1 MFSYSI
7 ISGQPRKS
15 ARGVADLSSEVL
27 PLATADGH
35 EWELLAWTPS
45 QRDAPQPHSTLLWLP
60 AMGIAAKHYRPF
72 AEAMAA
78 RGIAT
83 FVHEWRGNGSSN
95 RRASRQQDWGYA
107 ELLNIDLPTSES
119 AIAGRFPEAVRIIG
133 GHSLGGQLACCRLA
147 LAPDSAQRLWLVATG
162 APFWRAFPASSRYW
176 LPWVYRF
183 LPWLADRRGVLPGR
197 RLGFAGQ
204 EARGVIHDWSRT
216 ALSGRYAAA
225 NLEADLEC
233 ALRELDVD
241 VDAVLMQH
249 DWFAPLSSLQFLLSK
264 LGGSRVRV
272 NVLDDVAMGARADHF
287 EWMKQPAPVVD
298 RLIG

>member
-1 MFSYSI
+1 M
-7 ISGQPRKS
+7 
-15 ARGVADLSSEVL
+15 ADFTTEVL
-27 PLATADGH
+27 SLTTADGH
-35 EWELLAWTPS
+35 GWELLAWIPS
-45 QRDAPQPHSTLLWLP
+45 HRDSPQPHSTLLWLP

-95 RRASRQQDWGYA
+95 RRASRQHDWGYA
-107 ELLNIDLPTSES
+107 ELLNVDLPASES
-119 AIAGRFPEAVRIIG
+119 AIANRLPDAVRIVG

-147 LAPDSAQRLWLVATG
+147 LAPRSARRLWLVATG
-162 APFWRAFPASSRYW
+162 APFWRAFPVPSRYW

-183 LPWLADRRGVLPGR
+183 LPWLADRGGVLPGR

-204 EARGVIHDWSRT
+204 EARGVIHDWART
-216 ALSGRYAAA
+216 ALSGRYSAA
-225 NLEADLEC
+225 NLEEDLEH
-233 ALRELDVD
+233 ALRQLEVD

-264 LGGSRVRV
+264 LGGSRARV
-272 NVLDDVAMGARADHF
+272 KVLDDAAMGARADHF

-298 RLIG
+298 WLVG